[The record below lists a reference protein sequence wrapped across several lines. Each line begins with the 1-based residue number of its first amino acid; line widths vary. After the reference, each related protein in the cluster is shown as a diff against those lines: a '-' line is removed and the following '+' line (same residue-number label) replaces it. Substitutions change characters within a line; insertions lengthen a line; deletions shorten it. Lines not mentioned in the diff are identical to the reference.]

1 MKLEAKFLG
10 KKDQVFGRDEN
21 LLTNLGIDDI
31 SKKEAIRQ
39 EIEAYL
45 AEHDEIKVV
54 TGVKTENNIKT
65 KNVKTVNISED
76 YLRGQSFSIDVT
88 WN

>member
-10 KKDQVFGRDEN
+10 EKGQVFGRDEN

-39 EIEAYL
+39 KIEDYL
-45 AEHDEIKVV
+45 AEHDEIKVI
-54 TGVKTENNIKT
+54 TGTKTENKIKS

>member
-10 KKDQVFGRDEN
+10 EKGQSFGRDEN

-39 EIEAYL
+39 EIEDYL

>member
-10 KKDQVFGRDEN
+10 EKGQTFGRDEN

-39 EIEAYL
+39 EIEDYL

-54 TGVKTENNIKT
+54 TGAKTENNIKT

>member
-1 MKLEAKFLG
+1 MKLEVKFLG
-10 KKDQVFGRDEN
+10 EKGQVFGRDEN

-39 EIEAYL
+39 EIEDYL

-76 YLRGQSFSIDVT
+76 YLRGQTFSIDVT